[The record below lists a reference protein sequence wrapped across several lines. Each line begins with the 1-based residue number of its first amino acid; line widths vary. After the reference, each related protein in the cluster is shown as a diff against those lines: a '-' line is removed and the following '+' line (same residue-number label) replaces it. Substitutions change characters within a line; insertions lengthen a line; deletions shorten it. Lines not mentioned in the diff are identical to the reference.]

1 MAKEHIE
8 LLERVYKRLI
18 GSDETISFYICLH
31 AETLACTAEE
41 MIAYEDIQNTLNT
54 IFRGIA
60 GYCNWRDHGLYAVTH
75 LYERKSVLPLQ
86 TIHAGN
92 VFRREVLDALMAD
105 FADERLGCTLA
116 E

>member
-8 LLERVYKRLI
+8 LLERVYKMLT
-18 GSDETISFYICLH
+18 GSSETTPFYICIH
-31 AETLACTAEE
+31 ATTLVCTTEE

-54 IFRGIA
+54 IFRGVA
-60 GYCNWRDHGLYAVTH
+60 GYSNWRFHGLYAVTH
-75 LYERKSVLPLQ
+75 LYECERKLTLQ
-86 TIHAGN
+86 TFHAGHA
-92 VFRREVLDALMAD
+92 FRREVLDALMAD

>member
-8 LLERVYKRLI
+8 LLERVYKVLI
-18 GSDETISFYICLH
+18 GSSETIPFYICLN
-31 AETLACTAEE
+31 AETFVCTTEE

-60 GYCNWRDHGLYAVTH
+60 GYCNWRSHGLYAVTH
-75 LYERKSVLPLQ
+75 LYECEYALALQ
-86 TIHAGN
+86 TLHAGHA
-92 VFRREVLDALMAD
+92 FRREVLDALMAD

>member
-18 GSDETISFYICLH
+18 GSSETIPFFICLH
-31 AETLACTAEE
+31 AETFVCTTEE
-41 MIAYEDIQNTLNT
+41 MIEYEDIQKTLNT

-60 GYCNWRDHGLYAVTH
+60 GYCNWRSHGLYAVTH
-75 LYERKSVLPLQ
+75 PYECEHVLALQ

>member
-1 MAKEHIE
+1 M
-8 LLERVYKRLI
+8 LT
-18 GSDETISFYICLH
+18 GSSETTPFYICIH
-31 AETLACTAEE
+31 ANALVCTTEE

-60 GYCNWRDHGLYAVTH
+60 GYCNWRSHGLYAVTH
-75 LYERKSVLPLQ
+75 PYEWQWGLALKTL
-86 TIHAGN
+86 HAGHA
-92 VFRREVLDALMAD
+92 FRREVLDALMAD

>member
-18 GSDETISFYICLH
+18 GSSETIPFYICPH
-31 AETLACTAEE
+31 AKTLVCTTEE
-41 MIAYEDIQNTLNT
+41 MIAYEDIQNTLKT

-60 GYCNWRDHGLYAVTH
+60 GDYKWRLHGLYAVTH
-75 LYERKSVLPLQ
+75 PYEWKRGLALQ
-86 TIHAGN
+86 TLHAGHA
-92 VFRREVLDALMAD
+92 FRREVLDALMAD

>member
-18 GSDETISFYICLH
+18 ATDKPISFYICRH
-31 AETLACTAEE
+31 AGTLACTAEE

-60 GYCNWRDHGLYAVTH
+60 GYCNWRSHGLYAVTH
-75 LYERKSVLPLQ
+75 PYECEHVLKLQ
-86 TIHAGN
+86 TIRAGH